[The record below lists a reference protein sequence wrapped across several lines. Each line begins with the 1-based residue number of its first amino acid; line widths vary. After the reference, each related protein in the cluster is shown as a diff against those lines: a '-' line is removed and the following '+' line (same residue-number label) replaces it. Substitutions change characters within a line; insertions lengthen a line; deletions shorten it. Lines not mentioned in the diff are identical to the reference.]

1 MIKLLK
7 EKYGKWEI
15 HMMFKFTEEDIE
27 AIEDYRENSKL
38 MINQLL
44 INNGELDVVL
54 LRDKTEDMQPFSY
67 DRESVRIALEKL
79 IKMYEI
85 MLKYFYSK
93 DRKPWSLAY
102 NTTVA
107 ETERLKNEIYIDYF
121 LHATSKQEDVE
132 SYIETEMPAIMNFV
146 GDVDVPYLNID
157 EALGIE
163 TEMPEILIAP
173 FTKIKEF
180 KDIKLIKLD
189 DGRRLPIYSVNLEKQ
204 DLQELTEQEKDAVY
218 NYILTSA
225 DVVNQKLKECA
236 EYEKS
241 TFVNNESIRKL
252 EQLLSKYEADIKKK
266 IEFQDYTEIEKEA
279 DDADIAR
286 INRELED
293 LRDSSS
299 NIYEEKKM
307 AIDFI
312 TKWKKNV
319 SVYVMAEFKELE
331 LRYYAEQNVKE
342 ESQADK
348 MKKLE
353 EEAKEKQ
360 SKLEEETL
368 EEIAKSVNRECED
381 NITTVKRLLEDIRKL
396 ISRQQNHAKIAG
408 NIGANYSA
416 LNNAFEMKKSAE
428 SLLSQVTDI
437 KEKAKELCE
446 TEEDRDI
453 LTNELLEISKVSI
466 QIGTLL
472 NYLNNP
478 KSSVGKVKLTRF
490 EEMTI
495 IEENELKRGI
505 AETILNVR
513 GEAELKKLKDDLEV
527 LEERGAFQR
536 FIGFFTGANKLDEA
550 KEEQIEIM
558 QKAIRKTLSQKMS
571 LVYNYSIH
579 ELVAEIEMFLNDN
592 EDDELVE
599 EDMYILENMENE
611 LRRNFII
618 SDSKVQEIIEQREN
632 RNLPVEVKRITKRE
646 LIEIETYR
654 FLNKYGY
661 DKSNNEQVAEYK
673 DTMQSEIAKI
683 VEYIRSSK
691 ILN

>member
-1 MIKLLK
+1 
-7 EKYGKWEI
+7 
-15 HMMFKFTEEDIE
+15 MMFKFTEEDIE
-27 AIEDYRENSKL
+27 IIEDYRENSKL
-38 MINQLL
+38 MVNQLL
-44 INNGELDVVL
+44 INNGELDVAL

-79 IKMYEI
+79 IRIYEI

-93 DRKPWSLAY
+93 ERKPWTLAY

-107 ETERLKNEIYIDYF
+107 ETDRLKNEIYIDYF

-132 SYIETEMPAIMNFV
+132 AYIETELPAIMNFV

-157 EALGIE
+157 EVLDIE
-163 TEMPEILIAP
+163 TDMPEMLIAP
-173 FTKIKEF
+173 FTKIKDF
-180 KDIKLIKLD
+180 KDVKLIKLD
-189 DGRRLPIYSVNLEKQ
+189 DGRRLPIYSITLEKQ

-225 DVVNQKLKECA
+225 DVVNQKLKECV
-236 EYEKS
+236 EYDKS
-241 TFVNNESIRKL
+241 NFENNENVRKL
-252 EQLLSKYEADIKKK
+252 EQLLAKYEADIKKK

-286 INRELED
+286 IKMELED

-299 NIYEEKKM
+299 NIFEEKKM

-331 LRYYAEQNVKE
+331 LKYEAASSVKQE
-342 ESQADK
+342 TQENK
-348 MKKLE
+348 MKRLE
-353 EEAKEKQ
+353 EQAKERQ
-360 SKLEEETL
+360 AKLEEETL
-368 EEIAKSVNRECED
+368 EEIAKSVNKECDE
-381 NITTVKRLLEDIRKL
+381 NIVTVKRLLEDIKKL
-396 ISRQQNHAKIAG
+396 INRQQNYAKIAG

-416 LNNAFEMKKSAE
+416 LNNAFEMKKSAQ

-437 KEKAKELCE
+437 KDKAKELCE
-446 TEEDRDI
+446 TEEDREV
-453 LTNELLEISKVSI
+453 LTEALLEISKISI
-466 QIGTLL
+466 QVGTLL

-478 KSSVGKVKLTRF
+478 RSSVGKVKITRF

-527 LEERGAFQR
+527 LEEKGAFQR

-661 DKSNNEQVAEYK
+661 DKSEDKEPAEYV
-673 DTMQSEIAKI
+673 DTMQSEISKI
-683 VEYIRSSK
+683 VEYIRTTK

>member
-1 MIKLLK
+1 
-7 EKYGKWEI
+7 
-15 HMMFKFTEEDIE
+15 MMFKFTEEDIE
-27 AIEDYRENSKL
+27 IIEDYRENSKL
-38 MINQLL
+38 MVNQLL
-44 INNGELDVVL
+44 INNGELDVAL

-79 IKMYEI
+79 IRIYEI
-85 MLKYFYSK
+85 MLKYFYAK
-93 DRKPWSLAY
+93 ERKPWTLAY
-102 NTTVA
+102 NTTVS

-132 SYIETEMPAIMNFV
+132 AYIETELPAIMNFV

-157 EALGIE
+157 EVLEIE
-163 TEMPEILIAP
+163 TDMPEMLIAP
-173 FTKIKEF
+173 FTKIKDF

-189 DGRRLPIYSVNLEKQ
+189 DGRRLPIYSITLEKQ

-225 DVVNQKLKECA
+225 DVVDQKLKECA
-236 EYEKS
+236 DYDKNNFE
-241 TFVNNESIRKL
+241 NNENIRKL
-252 EQLLSKYEADIKKK
+252 EQLLAKYEADIKKK

-286 INRELED
+286 IKMELDD
-293 LRDSSS
+293 LRDSNS
-299 NIYEEKKM
+299 NIFEEKKM

-331 LRYYAEQNVKE
+331 LKYEAVSSVKKE
-342 ESQADK
+342 TQENK

-353 EEAKEKQ
+353 EQAKERQ
-360 SKLEEETL
+360 AKLEEETL
-368 EEIAKSVNRECED
+368 EEIAKSVNKECDE
-381 NITTVKRLLEDIRKL
+381 NIVLVKRLLEDIKKL
-396 ISRQQNHAKIAG
+396 INRQQNYAKIAG

-416 LNNAFEMKKSAE
+416 LNNAFEMKKSAQ

-437 KEKAKELCE
+437 KDKAKELCD
-446 TEEDRDI
+446 TQEDREV
-453 LTNELLEISKVSI
+453 LTEALLEISKISI
-466 QIGTLL
+466 QVGTLL

-478 KSSVGKVKLTRF
+478 RSSVGKVKITRF

-527 LEERGAFQR
+527 LEEKGAFQR

-579 ELVAEIEMFLNDN
+579 ELVAEIEMFINDN

-661 DKSNNEQVAEYK
+661 DRASDEQEPEYA

>member
-1 MIKLLK
+1 
-7 EKYGKWEI
+7 
-15 HMMFKFTEEDIE
+15 MMFKFTEEDMEI
-27 AIEDYRENSKL
+27 IEDYRENSKL
-38 MINQLL
+38 MVNQLL
-44 INNGELDVVL
+44 INNGELDVAL

-79 IKMYEI
+79 IRIYEI

-93 DRKPWSLAY
+93 ERKPWTLAY

-107 ETERLKNEIYIDYF
+107 ETDRLKNEIYIDYF

-132 SYIETEMPAIMNFV
+132 AYIETELPAIMNFV

-157 EALGIE
+157 EVLNIE
-163 TEMPEILIAP
+163 TDMPEMLIAP
-173 FTKIKEF
+173 FTKIKDF
-180 KDIKLIKLD
+180 KDVKLIKLD
-189 DGRRLPIYSVNLEKQ
+189 DGRRLPIYSITLEKQ

-225 DVVNQKLKECA
+225 DVVNQKLKECV
-236 EYEKS
+236 EYDKS
-241 TFVNNESIRKL
+241 NFENNENARKL
-252 EQLLSKYEADIKKK
+252 EQLLAKYEADIKKK

-286 INRELED
+286 IKMELED

-299 NIYEEKKM
+299 NIFEEKKM

-331 LRYYAEQNVKE
+331 LKYEAASSVKQE
-342 ESQADK
+342 TQENK
-348 MKKLE
+348 MKRLE
-353 EEAKEKQ
+353 EQAKERQ
-360 SKLEEETL
+360 AKLEEETL
-368 EEIAKSVNRECED
+368 EEIAKSVNKECDE
-381 NITTVKRLLEDIRKL
+381 NIVTVKRLLEDIKKL
-396 ISRQQNHAKIAG
+396 INRQQNYAKIAG

-416 LNNAFEMKKSAE
+416 LNNAFEMKKSAQ

-437 KEKAKELCE
+437 KDKAKELCE
-446 TEEDRDI
+446 TEEDREV
-453 LTNELLEISKVSI
+453 LTEALLEISKVSI
-466 QIGTLL
+466 QVGTLL

-478 KSSVGKVKLTRF
+478 RSSVGKVKITRF

-527 LEERGAFQR
+527 LEEKGAFQR

-579 ELVAEIEMFLNDN
+579 ELVAEIEMFINDN

-661 DKSNNEQVAEYK
+661 DKSEDKEPTEYV
-673 DTMQSEIAKI
+673 DTMQSEISKI
-683 VEYIRSSK
+683 VEYIRTTK

>member
-1 MIKLLK
+1 
-7 EKYGKWEI
+7 
-15 HMMFKFTEEDIE
+15 MMFKFTEEDIE
-27 AIEDYRENSKL
+27 IIEDYRENSKL
-38 MINQLL
+38 MVNQLL
-44 INNGELDVVL
+44 INNGELDVAL

-79 IKMYEI
+79 IRIYEI
-85 MLKYFYSK
+85 MLKYFYAK
-93 DRKPWSLAY
+93 ERKPWTLAY
-102 NTTVA
+102 NTTVS

-132 SYIETEMPAIMNFV
+132 AYIETELPAIMNFV

-157 EALGIE
+157 EVLEIE
-163 TEMPEILIAP
+163 TDMPEMLIAP
-173 FTKIKEF
+173 FTKIKDF

-189 DGRRLPIYSVNLEKQ
+189 DGRRLPIYSITLEKQ

-225 DVVNQKLKECA
+225 DVVDQKLKECA
-236 EYEKS
+236 DYDKNNFE
-241 TFVNNESIRKL
+241 NNENIRKL
-252 EQLLSKYEADIKKK
+252 EQLLAKYEADIKKK

-286 INRELED
+286 IKMELDD
-293 LRDSSS
+293 LRDSNS
-299 NIYEEKKM
+299 NIFEEKKM

-331 LRYYAEQNVKE
+331 LKYEAVSSVKKE
-342 ESQADK
+342 TKENK

-353 EEAKEKQ
+353 EQAKERQ
-360 SKLEEETL
+360 AKLEEETL
-368 EEIAKSVNRECED
+368 EEIAKSVNKECDE
-381 NITTVKRLLEDIRKL
+381 NIVLVKRLLEDIKKL
-396 ISRQQNHAKIAG
+396 INRQQNYAKIAG

-416 LNNAFEMKKSAE
+416 LNNAFEMKKSAQ

-437 KEKAKELCE
+437 KDKAKELCD
-446 TEEDRDI
+446 TQEDREA
-453 LTNELLEISKVSI
+453 LTEALLEISKISI
-466 QIGTLL
+466 QVGTLL

-478 KSSVGKVKLTRF
+478 RSSVGKVKITRF

-527 LEERGAFQR
+527 LEEKGAFQR

-579 ELVAEIEMFLNDN
+579 ELVAEIEMFINDN

-661 DKSNNEQVAEYK
+661 DRASDEQEPEYA

>member
-1 MIKLLK
+1 
-7 EKYGKWEI
+7 
-15 HMMFKFTEEDIE
+15 MMFKFTEEDIE
-27 AIEDYRENSKL
+27 IIEDYRENSKL
-38 MINQLL
+38 MVNQLL
-44 INNGELDVVL
+44 INNGELDVAL

-67 DRESVRIALEKL
+67 DRESVRVALEKL
-79 IKMYEI
+79 IRIYEI
-85 MLKYFYSK
+85 MLKYFYAK
-93 DRKPWSLAY
+93 ERKPWTLAY
-102 NTTVA
+102 NTTVS

-132 SYIETEMPAIMNFV
+132 AYIETELPAIMNFV

-157 EALGIE
+157 EVLEIE
-163 TEMPEILIAP
+163 TDMPEMLIAP
-173 FTKIKEF
+173 FTKIKDF

-189 DGRRLPIYSVNLEKQ
+189 DGRRLPIYSITLEKQ

-225 DVVNQKLKECA
+225 DVVDQKLKECA
-236 EYEKS
+236 DYDKNNFE
-241 TFVNNESIRKL
+241 NNENIRKL
-252 EQLLSKYEADIKKK
+252 EQLLAKYEADIKKK

-286 INRELED
+286 IKMELDD
-293 LRDSSS
+293 LRDSNS
-299 NIYEEKKM
+299 NIFEEKKM

-331 LRYYAEQNVKE
+331 LKYEAVSSVKKE
-342 ESQADK
+342 TQENK

-353 EEAKEKQ
+353 EQAKERQ
-360 SKLEEETL
+360 AKLEEETL
-368 EEIAKSVNRECED
+368 EEIAKSVNKECDE
-381 NITTVKRLLEDIRKL
+381 NIVLVKRLLEDIKKL
-396 ISRQQNHAKIAG
+396 INRQQNYAKIAG

-416 LNNAFEMKKSAE
+416 LNNAFEMKKSAQ

-437 KEKAKELCE
+437 KDKAKELCD
-446 TEEDRDI
+446 TQEDREA
-453 LTNELLEISKVSI
+453 LTEALLEISKISI
-466 QIGTLL
+466 QVGTLL

-478 KSSVGKVKLTRF
+478 RSSVGKVKITRF

-527 LEERGAFQR
+527 LEEKGAFQR

-579 ELVAEIEMFLNDN
+579 ELVAEIEMFINDN

-661 DKSNNEQVAEYK
+661 DRASDEQEPEYA

>member
-1 MIKLLK
+1 
-7 EKYGKWEI
+7 
-15 HMMFKFTEEDIE
+15 MMFKFTEEDIE
-27 AIEDYRENSKL
+27 IIEDYRENSKL
-38 MINQLL
+38 MVNQLL
-44 INNGELDVVL
+44 INNGELDVAL

-79 IKMYEI
+79 IRIYEI

-93 DRKPWSLAY
+93 ERKPWTLAY

-107 ETERLKNEIYIDYF
+107 ETDRLKNEIYIDYF

-132 SYIETEMPAIMNFV
+132 AYIETELPAIMNFV

-157 EALGIE
+157 EVLDIE
-163 TEMPEILIAP
+163 TDMPEMLIAP
-173 FTKIKEF
+173 FTKIKDF
-180 KDIKLIKLD
+180 KDVKLIKLD
-189 DGRRLPIYSVNLEKQ
+189 DGRRLPIYSITLEKQ

-225 DVVNQKLKECA
+225 DVVNQKLKECV
-236 EYEKS
+236 EYDKS
-241 TFVNNESIRKL
+241 NFENNENARKL
-252 EQLLSKYEADIKKK
+252 EQLLAKYEADIKKK

-286 INRELED
+286 IKMELED

-299 NIYEEKKM
+299 NIFEEKKM

-331 LRYYAEQNVKE
+331 LKYEAASSEKKE
-342 ESQADK
+342 TQENK
-348 MKKLE
+348 MKRLE
-353 EEAKEKQ
+353 EQAKERQ
-360 SKLEEETL
+360 AKLEEETL
-368 EEIAKSVNRECED
+368 EEIAKSVNKECDE
-381 NITTVKRLLEDIRKL
+381 NIVTVKRLLEDIKKL
-396 ISRQQNHAKIAG
+396 INRQQNYAKIAG

-416 LNNAFEMKKSAE
+416 LNNAFEMKKSAQ

-437 KEKAKELCE
+437 KDKAKELCE
-446 TEEDRDI
+446 TEEDREV
-453 LTNELLEISKVSI
+453 LTEALLEISKISI
-466 QIGTLL
+466 QVGTLL

-478 KSSVGKVKLTRF
+478 RSSVGKVKITRF

-527 LEERGAFQR
+527 LEEKGAFQR

-579 ELVAEIEMFLNDN
+579 ELVAEIEMFINDN

-661 DKSNNEQVAEYK
+661 DKSEDKEPTEYV
-673 DTMQSEIAKI
+673 DTMQSEISKI
-683 VEYIRSSK
+683 VEYIRTTK